1 MSTNHREVAIPATDT
16 PVVVLGMFNHV
27 GVGLLRSLGR
37 CGVPMYAVHP
47 DSRVPSA
54 LSRYCR
60 RTFPWDVGRSS
71 HDESL
76 AFLRQVT
83 EQLQARP
90 ILIPTEDVS
99 AMFVEDNAEV
109 LRGHFIL
116 PGQPAGLARA
126 LSSKREMHAMCK
138 RHQVPTP
145 ETHFPKS
152 REEVESFTSTA
163 TFPVVLKL
171 VETPVFD
178 ADDLLRVGA
187 GKAITQNANE
197 LLQVYDR
204 IQDGAYGDVLL
215 QEYIPGGP
223 ESVWMFNGY
232 FDANSDCLISF
243 TGRKLRQY
251 PPDTGQTSLGL
262 CIWNETVGR
271 MTKAF
276 LKNIGYRGI
285 VDLGYRYDERDG
297 QYKML
302 DINPRLGAAFRLFV
316 ATNGLDVARA
326 LYLDLTGQ
334 PVPLA
339 TPREGRKWLVENY
352 DLVSCAQLWRQRRL
366 TARRWSR
373 SMRDLEE
380 TAWFATDDLA
390 PFGMMWLSSFRIGL
404 SRFRNRR

>member
-1 MSTNHREVAIPATDT
+1 MNTPDQEVAIPVTDT

-37 CGVPMYAVHP
+37 MGVPMYAVHP
-47 DSRVPSA
+47 DARAPSA

-60 RTFPWDVGRSS
+60 HTHPWDVGRSATEDS
-71 HDESL
+71 VSFL
-76 AFLRQVT
+76 AEVSQTLP
-83 EQLQARP
+83 ARP
-90 ILIPTEDVS
+90 ILIPTEDIS
-99 AMFVEDNAEV
+99 ALFVEDNAEA
-109 LRGHFIL
+109 LRDHFVL

-126 LSSKREMHAMCK
+126 LSSKREMSELCK
-138 RHQVPTP
+138 RHGVPTP
-145 ETHFPKS
+145 EAHFPTS
-152 REEVESFTSTA
+152 REDVEKFIATA
-163 TFPVVLKL
+163 AFPVVVKL

-187 GKAITQNANE
+187 GKAITQDASE
-197 LLQVYDR
+197 LLEVYDR
-204 IQDGAYGDVLL
+204 IQVGAYGDVLL

-262 CIWNETVGR
+262 CVWNETVAD
-271 MTKAF
+271 MTRTF
-276 LKNIGYRGI
+276 LKEIGYRGI

-297 QYKML
+297 KYKML

-316 ATNGLDVARA
+316 ATNGLDVPRA

-334 PVPLA
+334 PVPPA
-339 TPREGRKWLVENY
+339 TPQEGRKWLVENY
-352 DLVSCAQLWRQRRL
+352 DLVSCATLGRERRL
-366 TARRWSR
+366 TFRQWLR
-373 SMRDLEE
+373 SLKDVEE
-380 TAWFATDDLA
+380 AAWFARDDLR
-390 PFGMMWLSSFRIGL
+390 PFGMMWWSSFRIGL
-404 SRFRNRR
+404 SRLRSV

>member
-1 MSTNHREVAIPATDT
+1 MSTDDRDVGVSAADT

-37 CGVPMYAVHP
+37 LGVPIYAVHP
-47 DSRVPSA
+47 DARAPSA

-60 RTFPWDVGRSS
+60 DTFPWDIGLSS
-71 HDESL
+71 NDDSVS
-76 AFLRQVT
+76 FLLEVSHK
-83 EQLQARP
+83 LQTRP
-90 ILIPTEDVS
+90 ILIPTEDIS
-99 AMFVEDNAEV
+99 CLFVEDNAEV
-109 LRGHFIL
+109 LRDHFVL

-126 LSSKREMHAMCK
+126 LSSKREMYELCK
-138 RHQVPTP
+138 RHDVPTP

-152 REEVESFTSTA
+152 REEVERFITTA
-163 TFPVVLKL
+163 TFPVVVKL

-178 ADDLLRVGA
+178 ADDLTRVGA
-187 GKAITQNANE
+187 GKAITRDATE
-197 LLQVYDR
+197 LLDVYDR
-204 IQDGAYGDVLL
+204 IQGGAYGDVLL

-262 CIWNETVGR
+262 CIWNETVAST
-271 MTKAF
+271 TKAF
-276 LKNIGYRGI
+276 LKELGYRGI
-285 VDLGYRYDERDG
+285 VDLGYRHDERDG
-297 QYKML
+297 KYKML

-334 PVPLA
+334 PVPPA
-339 TPREGRKWLVENY
+339 TPREGRKWFVENY
-352 DLVSCAQLWRQRRL
+352 DLVSCAQLSRQRRL
-366 TARRWSR
+366 TFRQWCRSFRRV
-373 SMRDLEE
+373 EE
-380 TAWFATDDLA
+380 AAWFARDDLR
-390 PFGMMWLSSFRIGL
+390 PFARMWSSSFRRGL
-404 SRFRNRR
+404 KQLRA